1 MSVEVGIPFA
11 TSENALT
18 IYDCMEASRYTHTS
32 ITPITSV
39 CIVMAFLEWLLPMIH
54 KT

>member
-18 IYDCMEASRYTHTS
+18 IYDCREASRYSHTS
-32 ITPITSV
+32 ITSV
-39 CIVMAFLEWLLPMIH
+39 CTVMAFLEWLLPI
-54 KT
+54 

>member
-18 IYDCMEASRYTHTS
+18 IYDCREASRYTKAVSDFHIRPLIIELTAIFYWQS
-32 ITPITSV
+32 RR
-39 CIVMAFLEWLLPMIH
+39 
-54 KT
+54 K